1 MPIDDSTKTALLDAA
16 QDLAQTRGYN
26 AFSFGDLSNR
36 IGIKTASIHYH
47 FPTKADLGRALVMR
61 YRATLEALSAEIESK
76 TDDPVEQLRRYV
88 AALRGTLKKGT
99 RMCLCG
105 MFGAEFA
112 TLPGPM
118 QDEVRQLFVSC
129 ETWLGGV
136 LARGKASGKLV
147 FEGDPRRVAGSV
159 FSSLQGAML
168 AACTFGDETRFTA
181 AADFLILQMVK
192 K

>member
-1 MPIDDSTKTALLDAA
+1 MPIDESTKSALLDAA
-16 QDLAQTRGYN
+16 QVLAQTRGYN
-26 AFSFGDLSNR
+26 AFSFGDLSAC

-61 YRATLEALSAEIESK
+61 YRAMLEALGAEIESK
-76 TDDPVEQLRRYV
+76 TDDPIEQLRRYV
-88 AALRGTLKKGT
+88 AALKGGLKKGT

-112 TLPGPM
+112 TLPDPM
-118 QDEVRQLFVSC
+118 QDEVRQLFMAS

-136 LARGKASGKLV
+136 LSRGKAAGKLV
-147 FEGDPRRVAGSV
+147 FEGDPKRVAGAV
-159 FSSLQGAML
+159 FASLQGAML

-181 AADFLILQMVK
+181 AADFLILQMMK

>member
-16 QDLAQTRGYN
+16 QDLAQSRGYN
-26 AFSFGDLSNR
+26 AFSFGDLSER

-47 FPTKADLGRALVMR
+47 FPSKADLGRALVMR
-61 YRATLEALSAEIESK
+61 YRANLEALSAEIESK

-88 AALRGTLKKGT
+88 AALKGTLKKGT

-118 QDEVRQLFVSC
+118 QGEVRLLFLSC
-129 ETWLGGV
+129 EQWLAGV
-136 LARGKASGKLV
+136 LTRGRSGGQLA
-147 FEGDPRRVAGSV
+147 FEGEAKRVAGTL

-168 AACTFGDETRFTA
+168 AACTFADETRFSA
-181 AADFLILQMVK
+181 AAELLIGQMIK